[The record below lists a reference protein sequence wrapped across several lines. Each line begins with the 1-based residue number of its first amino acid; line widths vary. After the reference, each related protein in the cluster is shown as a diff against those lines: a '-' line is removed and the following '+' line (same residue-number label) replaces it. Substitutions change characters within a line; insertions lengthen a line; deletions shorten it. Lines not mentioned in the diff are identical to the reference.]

1 MTMNYILIV
10 AVVCVLAVGQL
21 LFKMVGLR
29 IASGGFQD
37 LLHDQRGAL
46 LFAIS
51 LVLYG
56 IATIAWIWALRQVPL
71 STAYMFMSLGFVL
84 VPVMSHFVLGEVINM
99 RIALGSAMIIA
110 GIMVSA
116 TAQ

>member
-1 MTMNYILIV
+1 MTMNYLLIIT
-10 AVVCVLAVGQL
+10 VVSVLAVGQL

-29 IASGGFQD
+29 IADGGFQS
-37 LLHDQRGAL
+37 LLHDPRGAL
-46 LFAIS
+46 LLAIS

-56 IATIAWIWALRQVPL
+56 FATIAWIWALRQVPL
-71 STAYMFMSLGFVL
+71 STAYMFMSMGFVL
-84 VPVMSHFVLGEVINM
+84 VPIMSHFVLGEALNM

-116 TAQ
+116 TA